1 MDKEEKKEKKILTPN
16 RLATIQR
23 REVSYQSLVE
33 QFENGED
40 GLYHLFNDDKTMI
53 FHPKKTITK
62 QDVEEI
68 PGLKELRE
76 EIKALDA
83 KIKTMPYGRDKY
95 IMKQILIDLRKDQY
109 TLKEC
114 YKPCLG
120 CMPSFGGKSY
130 IHLESSS
137 EVSPDGQVSYSGV
150 SLADP
155 KVITTILKYYS
166 KLKANSVDRFEGD
179 AWYLLQDF
187 EDVTDRALADYPMY
201 MTILELKIDGL
212 QNAQIQEKLEELY
225 GETYTPEYIS
235 TLYNKKI
242 PKLIA
247 EKAEEDILNHHF
259 TEKEKGQFKKC
270 TRCGQIKL
278 AHPKYFSK
286 NCTSKDGW
294 YSICKECRKK
304 GQKKK

>member
-1 MDKEEKKEKKILTPN
+1 
-16 RLATIQR
+16 
-23 REVSYQSLVE
+23 
-33 QFENGED
+33 
-40 GLYHLFNDDKTMI
+40 
-53 FHPKKTITK
+53 
-62 QDVEEI
+62 
-68 PGLKELRE
+68 
-76 EIKALDA
+76 
-83 KIKTMPYGRDKY
+83 
-95 IMKQILIDLRKDQY
+95 
-109 TLKEC
+109 
-114 YKPCLG
+114 
-120 CMPSFGGKSY
+120 
-130 IHLESSS
+130 
-137 EVSPDGQVSYSGV
+137 
-150 SLADP
+150 
-155 KVITTILKYYS
+155 
-166 KLKANSVDRFEGD
+166 
-179 AWYLLQDF
+179 
-187 EDVTDRALADYPMY
+187 MY

-259 TEKEKGQFKKC
+259 IENEKGQFKKC